1 MQVKTD
7 KKDSVNITV
16 KVEADSSAIEA
27 KVEKLVKEYAK
38 NVKIDGFR
46 KGKVPANVVKK
57 RYEEELKQESRSEL
71 LRDALNSAKSEL
83 KIEDSKVLGEP
94 RVIDF
99 KEEGDGFKA
108 ELKIELRPDIELGKY
123 DDLVPEFKA
132 AEVSKEEIEERLKAV
147 SLSTVT
153 PEKIDQ
159 ARALKEGDFA
169 KFDFEG
175 FVDGIAFEG
184 GKAENYTLEIGS
196 KSFIPGFED
205 GMIGLNEGEE
215 KDIEVTFP
223 QEYGNAELA
232 GKKAVFK
239 IKLHEILEKK
249 LPEFNDEFAK
259 KLIPND
265 EKASM
270 DMVREKIKEQI
281 ENEKLG
287 KLYNEEL
294 KPKLIELLIENIN
307 FDLPETIVEQ
317 EINIKINQE
326 LQDMDRDEAQKAVED
341 EKELEKLK
349 EKHKEDALKSVKAT
363 FIMDELARV
372 EKVSVSDNEVYQT
385 LYYEAM
391 SIGQDPQKVIEYY
404 QQNNILPAIKMGMIE
419 DRLLNKLL
427 NRKIGKE

>member
-46 KGKVPANVVKK
+46 KGKVPSNVVKK

-196 KSFIPGFED
+196 KSFIPGFEE
-205 GMIGLNEGEE
+205 GMIGLSEGEE